1 MATIV
6 KKIQNTLKYWYV
18 PAIIGIL
25 FIVMGV
31 YLFTVPEA
39 TYLSLV
45 ILFSLSFLITGIL
58 ETWFSIQNR
67 EDLEGWGWYLA
78 SGLFSLLIGIVLI
91 LRPEIAATTLP
102 FFVGFSL
109 LFRSFQGLGFAFE
122 VKKHGVINWGNLAI
136 ISILGLIFSFFL
148 IANPIFTSMS
158 LVVLTA
164 LAFIFPGIH
173 AIILSFQL
181 RKLKRLPKTLKK
193 EFQSKMDALK
203 NEYYNR
209 FDD

>member
-1 MATIV
+1 MSTIA

-45 ILFSLSFLITGIL
+45 LLFSLSFLLVGGL
-58 ETWFSIQNR
+58 ELWFSMQNR
-67 EDLEGWGWYLA
+67 GELDGWGWYLA
-78 SGLFSLLIGIVLI
+78 SGLFSLIIGIILI
-91 LRPEIAATTLP
+91 TKPDMAAETLP
-102 FFVGFSL
+102 YFIGFSL

-122 VKKHGVINWGNLAI
+122 VKEHGYLNWGNLAI
-136 ISILGLIFSFFL
+136 ISILGIVFSILL
-148 IANPIFTSMS
+148 IANPVFTGLS

-164 LAFIFPGIH
+164 MAFIFPGIH

-181 RKLKRLPKTLKK
+181 RKVKRLPKKIKK

-203 NEYYNR
+203 KEYYGEY
-209 FDD
+209 